1 MFRSSTSLG
10 CPFFSDSAWGAIGRC
25 ADTVSPLTL
34 PPDQQTLPDSMT
46 VERAVPRDN
55 QDEAKNNG
63 VVARQSRHQTDSVG
77 IRILSL
83 SHLSQTQPYLHR
95 KLNCAMEIS
104 WSSPF
109 NFDQIRQGGQIAE
122 DSVRKFRPI
131 RRTATPASKDS
142 AAYRTEAPARTVRSS

>member
-1 MFRSSTSLG
+1 MFRFSTSLG

-83 SHLSQTQPYLHR
+83 SHLSQTQPYH
-95 KLNCAMEIS
+95 
-104 WSSPF
+104 
-109 NFDQIRQGGQIAE
+109 
-122 DSVRKFRPI
+122 
-131 RRTATPASKDS
+131 
-142 AAYRTEAPARTVRSS
+142 YTES